1 MILGIFLVGVMVG
14 MAVTATAIFALR
26 EVRQAKNHKAP
37 VRTDKF
43 FPLGAFFLK
52 KGEKMSKYEISYN
65 EKLGL
70 WCVQSVNDTTTGLF
84 DSPKSYYYFH
94 DEEDAHTFKRLMEG
108 NQDG

>member
-1 MILGIFLVGVMVG
+1 
-14 MAVTATAIFALR
+14 
-26 EVRQAKNHKAP
+26 
-37 VRTDKF
+37 
-43 FPLGAFFLK
+43 
-52 KGEKMSKYEISYN
+52 MSKYEISYN

-70 WCVQSVNDTTTGLF
+70 WCVQSINDTTTGLF